1 MGLSAEFAPMD
12 RFVARQNIDRCR
24 SRLETDTDPAR
35 RAFLLKLLVQEEDK
49 LGYTLELLDD
59 VEREIL
65 KVRTQIDAFKVLIA
79 DLEHLGHSSRSDR
92 GRLEAKSQVLDVYA
106 QYRRNLLMELHLTR
120 PSRPLSSIVSR
131 AAE

>member
-1 MGLSAEFAPMD
+1 MD

-24 SRLETDTDPAR
+24 SRLETETDPTR

-65 KVRTQIDAFKVLIA
+65 KARTQIDAFKVLIA
-79 DLEHLGHSSRSDR
+79 DLERYGNSSGTDR
-92 GRLEAKSQVLDVYA
+92 GQLEAKSQILDVYA
-106 QYRRNLLMELHLTR
+106 QYRRNLLMELHLTPPR
-120 PSRPLSSIVSR
+120 QPLSSITSR

>member
-1 MGLSAEFAPMD
+1 MD

-79 DLEHLGHSSRSDR
+79 DLERRGHSSGSDR
-92 GRLEAKSQVLDVYA
+92 GRLEATSQVLDVYA